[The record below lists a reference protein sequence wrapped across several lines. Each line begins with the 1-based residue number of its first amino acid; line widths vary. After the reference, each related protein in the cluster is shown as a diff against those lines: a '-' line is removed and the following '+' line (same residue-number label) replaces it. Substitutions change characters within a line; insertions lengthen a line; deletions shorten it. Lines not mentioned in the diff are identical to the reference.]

1 MTIYTHKYTPNTE
14 SGTLQ
19 SSQSLLLLFRLLF
32 RYSILSPSLPYVLPH
47 AFPISFSGFPLY
59 FLTSFP
65 MPSPCNSGHA
75 VQRVHSGDDLPVLQ
89 VCYVFINPTSC
100 LSRNGVLQY
109 ISDL

>member
-1 MTIYTHKYTPNTE
+1 MTIYTHKYTLNTE

-32 RYSILSPSLPYVLPH
+32 RYSVLSPSLPYVLPH

-65 MPSPCNSGHA
+65 IPSPCNSGHA